1 LLGLRGLNNLGNT
14 CFMNSILQ
22 ALLHN
27 PLLRNFFASDQHN
40 RKLCLHRRWLARSRN
55 EAANNA
61 AATLPS
67 ELAAAAV
74 TRANDAAN
82 AAYGAISAV
91 AAASSMQAPPLGHGL
106 FVEHGA
112 GVSKDRAKL
121 ADSPIDEICLACEMD
136 YLVAES
142 LTNARVPFSP
152 HQFLYSVWRHSNTF
166 AGYEQQ
172 DAHEFLMCVL
182 NGIHANCGGTTTGAD
197 CNCIVHSIFSGV
209 LRSDVTCRQ
218 CGNTSTASDP
228 FIDISLELPR
238 TDAAPPSGAGMLLMS
253 DDDING
259 GVGGGGGGVNSLN
272 HSSFVLSS
280 SPLRE
285 TESTSVTLAE
295 CLQRFTRP
303 EKLGRTERAN
313 CSTCQNLCD
322 VVKQLSFRSL
332 PSVICFH
339 LKRFEQGPTLKH
351 SHKIDTHVS
360 FPDVLDMSPYVSN
373 SVMRTRFD
381 RKRSYD
387 SLPRSS
393 HRGDAG
399 ALDERGSEIYE
410 LFAVVNHSGQIDNGH
425 YTCAVRHGDDW
436 IKCDD
441 AALTSTTFASVAASE
456 AYLLFYVRS
465 QLSFDEQ

>member
-1 LLGLRGLNNLGNT
+1 
-14 CFMNSILQ
+14 MNSILQ

-61 AATLPS
+61 ASSLPA
-67 ELAAAAV
+67 EQAAAV
-74 TRANDAAN
+74 FQRAADAAST
-82 AAYGAISAV
+82 ALTAV
-91 AAASSMQAPPLGHGL
+91 GTVASTASQSAPPLGHGL

-112 GVSKDRAKL
+112 GVAKERASD
-121 ADSPIDEICLACEMD
+121 AQMCDNCLACEMD

-182 NGIHANCGGTTTGAD
+182 NGIHANCGGATGAD

-238 TDAAPPSGAGMLLMS
+238 TDAAPPSALLTS
-253 DDDING
+253 DDDPDVLG
-259 GVGGGGGGVNSLN
+259 GTHQPFALSS
-272 HSSFVLSS
+272 SSFVIEAPTSDAAT
-280 SPLRE
+280 P
-285 TESTSVTLAE
+285 SVTLAE

-303 EKLGRTERAN
+303 EKLGRTERAH
-313 CSTCQNLCD
+313 CATCQNLCD
-322 VVKQLSFRSL
+322 VVKQLSIRTL
-332 PSVICFH
+332 PAVICFH

-393 HRGDAG
+393 AQLAQQALAAG
-399 ALDERGSEIYE
+399 EHDERGSETYQ
-410 LFAVVNHSGQIDNGH
+410 LFAVVNHAGKIDNGH

-465 QLSFDEQ
+465 QLSFEDE